1 MATAAEAASSR
12 RPLVAAESEA
22 AAAPAACRQAPL
34 AGRAAAVGWE
44 MDDWVA
50 VARVMEDLQAD
61 LEGSAVLMMARAA
74 TKVARRKDRPV
85 HDHSL

>member
-1 MATAAEAASSR
+1 M
-12 RPLVAAESEA
+12 AAESEA

-50 VARVMEDLQAD
+50 VARVMEDLKAD
-61 LEGSAVLMMARAA
+61 LEGSAEGTDGGKGGNKGGSEER
-74 TKVARRKDRPV
+74 
-85 HDHSL
+85 